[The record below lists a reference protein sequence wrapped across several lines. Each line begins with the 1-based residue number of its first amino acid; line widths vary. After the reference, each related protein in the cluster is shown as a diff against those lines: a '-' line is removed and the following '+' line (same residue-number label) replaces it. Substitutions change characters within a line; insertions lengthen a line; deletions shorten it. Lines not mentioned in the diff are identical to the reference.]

1 MKNFFEWLQENNMY
15 LGRPYGAMG
24 PDGRI
29 YGQSSGPASQIPGTG
44 TWKSEPHKN
53 LSQSNSRDKSDDAG
67 FWMSRSPQER
77 IIWLK
82 SIPNVANLGY
92 HYVLWDDLP
101 PEVQQVARVAMNAD
115 PDR

>member
-1 MKNFFEWLQENNMY
+1 MKSFLEWLKENNMY

-29 YGQSSGPASQIPGTG
+29 YGQSGGPASQIPGTG
-44 TWKSEPHKN
+44 TWKSDSQDSP
-53 LSQSNSRDKSDDAG
+53 SQSSSMYKSNDAG

-77 IIWLK
+77 ILWLK
-82 SIPNVANLGY
+82 SIPNAEALGY
-92 HYVLWDDLP
+92 HKVFWNELP
-101 PEVQQVARVAMNAD
+101 PAVQQVARVAMNAD